1 MDIYSTRAQLAA
13 IEQQPREYS
22 FLYDLFVQEKG
33 CVEDNKAIYD
43 YRKGT
48 RRMAPIVHEN
58 TGGILMERDGYETR
72 EIDFCTIAPE
82 RIITNPDLAGRAFGE
97 KILGAMTPE

>member
-58 TGGILMERDGYETR
+58 TGGILMERTATR
-72 EIDFCTIAPE
+72 PVRSTSAPLP
-82 RIITNPDLAGRAFGE
+82 RSGSSPTPTWRAGHSARRSWG
-97 KILGAMTPE
+97 L